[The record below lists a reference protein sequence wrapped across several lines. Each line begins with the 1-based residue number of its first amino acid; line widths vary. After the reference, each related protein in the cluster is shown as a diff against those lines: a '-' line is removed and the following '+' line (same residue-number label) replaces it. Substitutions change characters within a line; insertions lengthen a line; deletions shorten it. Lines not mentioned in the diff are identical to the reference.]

1 MAGGEPEMDEGA
13 HPGGGVPPQAE
24 SSFEDP
30 ARVLAGLS
38 RSAFRSRFHLSPA
51 DVDYARSRGRDT
63 VVAHAHDLLGQ
74 RIGPAHPHNDGKQT
88 PMRGHPVF
96 VAQHATATCCRGCV
110 AKWHHIPQG
119 RELTP
124 AELDH
129 LVDVVIAWIERELLA
144 NP

>member
-1 MAGGEPEMDEGA
+1 MRSEDRPIDEGA
-13 HPGGGVPPQAE
+13 HPGGPEAAGAADG
-24 SSFEDP
+24 FEAP
-30 ARVLAGLS
+30 ARAVERLS
-38 RSAFRSRFHLSPA
+38 TSAFRSRFHLARA

-63 VVAHAHDLLGQ
+63 ILAHAHDLLAG
-74 RIGPAHPHNDGKQT
+74 RIGAAHPHNDGRQT

-96 VAQHATATCCRGCV
+96 LAQHATATCCRGCI
-110 AKWHHIPQG
+110 ATWHHIPAG

-129 LVDVVIAWIERELLA
+129 LVAVVMAWIERELTA

>member
-1 MAGGEPEMDEGA
+1 MQAEEPVTNEGA
-13 HPGGGVPPQAE
+13 HPGGGALSQAE
-24 SSFEDP
+24 TSFKEP
-30 ARVLAGLS
+30 AQVLARLS
-38 RSAFRSRFHLSPA
+38 RSAFRSRFHLSRA

-63 VVAHAHDLLGQ
+63 VVAHAHDLLGG
-74 RIGPAHPHNDGKQT
+74 RIAPAHPHNDGRQT